1 MLHASHL
8 LLVSGYT
15 LGCVIVWQR
24 SFVPWIFAWMDK
36 SSTNFVVYCIALLY
50 DTLRPHLYSTMK
62 YCIPRVVPPPG
73 SLYRLVGDPY
83 KPSFPTVTGRGHNPM
98 HTLFVGKETTSISS
112 MLHHAPSHLHLL
124 CRHIP
129 NVNALVGWGHLIGH
143 FLIFRVLHLVEPILK
158 QTTATYQKIDTT
170 MLYNSTTFSYFS
182 HIYISRFSGKTKR
195 FTNTGVGTSSK
206 SPECFTKTVPE
217 RTALDSPKINS
228 FFFPESHVST
238 GGLYGLKQEEHET
251 NKHYRSLHVIPIC
264 YRCLDYPLSWYSF
277 SKIKTLLYSCS

>member
-1 MLHASHL
+1 
-8 LLVSGYT
+8 
-15 LGCVIVWQR
+15 
-24 SFVPWIFAWMDK
+24 
-36 SSTNFVVYCIALLY
+36 
-50 DTLRPHLYSTMK
+50 MK

-143 FLIFRVLHLVEPILK
+143 FSIFRVLHLSVEPILK

-170 MLYNSTTFSYFS
+170 MLYKSTTFSYFS

-195 FTNTGVGTSSK
+195 FTKHRSWYQFKIPWVLHQNRSREDCLG
-206 SPECFTKTVPE
+206 FTKKST
-217 RTALDSPKINS
+217 R
-228 FFFPESHVST
+228 FFFSRKPCLNWRFIWSQTRGTRNKQTLQKFACNSNMLQVSR
-238 GGLYGLKQEEHET
+238 L
-251 NKHYRSLHVIPIC
+251 SSVVILIFKNQNIALFMQLATC
-264 YRCLDYPLSWYSF
+264 GY
-277 SKIKTLLYSCS
+277 TH

>member
-1 MLHASHL
+1 
-8 LLVSGYT
+8 
-15 LGCVIVWQR
+15 
-24 SFVPWIFAWMDK
+24 
-36 SSTNFVVYCIALLY
+36 
-50 DTLRPHLYSTMK
+50 MK

-143 FLIFRVLHLVEPILK
+143 FSIFRVLHLSVEPILK

-170 MLYNSTTFSYFS
+170 MLYKSTTFSYFS
-182 HIYISRFSGKTKR
+182 HIYISHFSGKTKR

-228 FFFPESHVST
+228 FFFSRKPCLNWRFIWSQTRGTRNKQTLQKFACNSNMLQVSR
-238 GGLYGLKQEEHET
+238 L
-251 NKHYRSLHVIPIC
+251 SSVVILIFKNQNIALFMQLATC
-264 YRCLDYPLSWYSF
+264 GY
-277 SKIKTLLYSCS
+277 TH